1 MTFYAITDRTLE
13 ESGDLVRQASAL
25 IRAGVDWLQVR
36 EKDLAD
42 GALLNVLRILA
53 PEARR
58 FGCALLVSGRPDLAL
73 LSGASGVHL
82 PSNGIPTRDA
92 RDLLPK
98 PLMVVRS
105 CHNREEVFAAA
116 DGGAD
121 AVTLGPVFETPSK
134 KAYGPAMG
142 LETFAAI
149 CGESPVPVLGL
160 GGIDRERIETVY
172 RSGAAGIAAIRL
184 FCTMRNPH
192 EGVAALRRMF
202 APGSPAP

>member
-13 ESGDLVRQASAL
+13 VSGDLVRQASAL

-42 GALLNVLRILA
+42 GALLSVLRILA

-58 FGCALLVSGRPDLAL
+58 FGCSLLVNGRPDLAL

-82 PSNGIPTRDA
+82 PSSGIPTRDA
-92 RDLLPK
+92 RDLLPE

-134 KAYGPAMG
+134 MAYGPPMG
-142 LETFAAI
+142 LEAFADVCA
-149 CGESPVPVLGL
+149 ESPLPVLGL
-160 GGIDRERIETVY
+160 GGIDQERIESVY
-172 RSGAAGIAAIRL
+172 RAGAAGIAAIRL
-184 FCTMRNPH
+184 FCTMKNPH
-192 EGVAALRRMF
+192 EGVAALRRTF
-202 APGSPAP
+202 HPAPPPP